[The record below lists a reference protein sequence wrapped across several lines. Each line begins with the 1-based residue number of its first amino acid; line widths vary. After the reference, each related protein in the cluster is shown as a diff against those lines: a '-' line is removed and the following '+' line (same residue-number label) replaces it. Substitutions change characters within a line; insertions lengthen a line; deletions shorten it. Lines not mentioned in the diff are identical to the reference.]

1 MIGVFVNMG
10 TVLLGTLIGCLFGKR
25 IPERVKET
33 LFRALGLCTLLIGVK
48 GALETKDIMGVIV
61 CMVLGTFLGSIIG
74 IENGLMKLGEKA
86 QRLLGAKEDG
96 NRSVAN
102 AFVTTSL
109 LFCVGAMA
117 IVGSLD
123 SGLRAD
129 HTTVLAKSALDGV
142 AAMVFASTLGPGV
155 ALSAVAIFVYQGG
168 ITLLAGTLAPVLSTG
183 VVTEMSAIGGLL
195 VVAIGL
201 NMLADAKIKI
211 GDMLPVIFLPMAYI
225 PLMALFT

>member
-10 TVLLGTLIGCLFGKR
+10 TVLVGTLIGCLFGKR

-33 LFRALGLCTLLIGVK
+33 LFKALGLCTLLIGVK

-61 CMVLGTFLGSIIG
+61 CMVLGTLLGSVVG
-74 IENGLMKLGEKA
+74 IENGLLKLGEKA
-86 QRLLGAKEDG
+86 QRLLGAKEEGDH
-96 NRSVAN
+96 SVAK

-123 SGLRAD
+123 SGLSGN

-142 AAMVFASTLGPGV
+142 ASIVFASTLGPGV
-155 ALSAVAIFVYQGG
+155 ALSVLAIFIYQGG
-168 ITLLAGTLAPVLSTG
+168 ITLLAGTLAPVLSSS
-183 VVTEMSAIGGLL
+183 VIAEMSAIGSLL
-195 VVAIGL
+195 VVAISL

-211 GDMLPVIFLPMAYI
+211 GDMLPVIFLPMAYV
-225 PLMALFT
+225 PFMALFS